1 MQLEQS
7 LPKKKRKRRKKR
19 FPNRRNSAKHFKD
32 WANIGREVL
41 INGKNVRV
49 YTRGKLVEAFASAG
63 VPKTSTTLRN
73 WEKAGVL
80 PKSPIM
86 IGGKYYYTR
95 KMIET
100 IVLTYIETG
109 QGVYVTSSERFK
121 SELQSRLDKVIR
133 EELC

>member
-1 MQLEQS
+1 M
-7 LPKKKRKRRKKR
+7 
-19 FPNRRNSAKHFKD
+19 
-32 WANIGREVL
+32 
-41 INGKNVRV
+41 RV

-95 KMIET
+95 KNSASGFWFSLENLESVI
-100 IVLTYIETG
+100 ID
-109 QGVYVTSSERFK
+109 TSIKKRA
-121 SELQSRLDKVIR
+121 LLRLSS
-133 EELC
+133 